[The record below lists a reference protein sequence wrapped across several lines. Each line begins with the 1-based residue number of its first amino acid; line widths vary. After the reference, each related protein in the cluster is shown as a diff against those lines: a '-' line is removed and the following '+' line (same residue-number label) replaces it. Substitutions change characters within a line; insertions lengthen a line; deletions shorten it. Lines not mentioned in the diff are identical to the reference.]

1 MDISAIQ
8 ADELLASK
16 GFQSVATERALVTDK
31 LLENST
37 IEFGEGTL
45 QEQVSDKLV
54 KEQEKNTN
62 GENTEKIIKAVP
74 SEALE
79 LTKHLETSENTTH
92 KPNAAE

>member
-1 MDISAIQ
+1 M
-8 ADELLASK
+8 LASK
-16 GFQSVATERALVTDK
+16 GFQSVATERVLVTDR

-54 KEQEKNTN
+54 KEQEKNT
-62 GENTEKIIKAVP
+62 GGDNTEKVDKAIP
-74 SEALE
+74 SEAME
-79 LTKHLETSENTTH
+79 LMKHLETSENTTH